1 MDTLKKVFPYSFKK
15 KKTVGELIV
24 NILIYLVAGILV
36 GAVIGIC
43 ANIPVVKLI
52 TGLAGAL
59 VELYVLVGI
68 ILSILDYMKVLK

>member
-1 MDTLKKVFPYSFKK
+1 MDTLKKLFPYSFKK
-15 KKTVGELIV
+15 KKTVSELIV

-43 ANIPVVKLI
+43 SKIPVINLV

-68 ILSILDYMKVLK
+68 VLSVLDYMKILK